1 MDRKR
6 IKSEDNTEINK
17 IIGTNLRF
25 CRTLA
30 GKNQTKLGIALGDV
44 KFQQIQKYESG
55 TNGMSAYRLWK
66 ASKYLN
72 VPMEAFFD
80 PDYIK
85 KMKAVHEA
93 KYFHNGGIKPK
104 DFFNVYS
111 YQKEIEEELDKLDYE
126 DHIKGRTP
134 ADAGYLKPQS
144 DIGSM
149 EEITPTEL
157 QRAIND
163 GEDH

>member
-30 GKNQTKLGIALGDV
+30 GKNQTRLGIAIGNV
-44 KFQQIQKYESG
+44 RFQQIQKYESG
-55 TNGMSAYRLWK
+55 TNGMSAYRLYK
-66 ASKYLN
+66 AAKYLN

-93 KYFHNGGIKPK
+93 KYFNNGGIKPK
-104 DFFNVYS
+104 DFFDVYS
-111 YQKEIEEELDKLDYE
+111 YQKEIEEELDRMDYLRPCE
-126 DHIKGRTP
+126 KTP
-134 ADAGYLKPQS
+134 QQAGYLKPQS

-149 EEITPTEL
+149 EEISETDL
-157 QRAIND
+157 QRVIDD